1 MEDADQDVWLEYLSA
16 KRESYLVER
25 RRLLGPEYALDPQR
39 WDALL
44 EQEWL
49 IMRDRLAAGHD
60 VEDPIKRQLGEDFFE
75 RQLMEQLESEFHQVA
90 SDFEEIQWQDRL
102 LPFVYYEDFVML
114 AQQGIFRLEEFIFDK
129 GRRWEKKVLETLTS
143 YGYQCVGHIELV
155 EEVYLHVVK
164 G

>member
-1 MEDADQDVWLEYLSA
+1 MEDADRDVWLEYLSA

-25 RRLLGPEYALDPQR
+25 KRLLGPEYALDPQR

-90 SDFEEIQWQDRL
+90 SDFEEIQWQDKFATVRL
-102 LPFVYYEDFVML
+102 LRGFHHACPARYLPFGGVY
-114 AQQGIFRLEEFIFDK
+114 FR
-129 GRRWEKKVLETLTS
+129 
-143 YGYQCVGHIELV
+143 
-155 EEVYLHVVK
+155 
-164 G
+164 